1 MKKVVFLLIILFSI
15 GLSAQEK
22 VYYNFAVNNCEEET
36 AEGLI
41 NNCLKG
47 SYLLNYDFV
56 TIDGKKIS
64 TDQVKTP
71 IVLIA
76 ASTRCAPCWGDIPAL
91 NKMVE
96 KYDGKVE
103 FVMFFWDDLNG
114 IQRMQKKLDPRIKLV
129 PPTKKFDNKAYT
141 ESYGFVH
148 KLDYPT
154 TYLIGKDKKFI
165 SIRRGAAYPSKEMNW
180 DKVNEINEKE
190 LEEFIKPVL

>member
-1 MKKVVFLLIILFSI
+1 MKNIVFVLSILFTTSFF
-15 GLSAQEK
+15 AQEK
-22 VYYNFAVNNCEEET
+22 VYYNYAVNNCSDET
-36 AEGLI
+36 AEDLI
-41 NNCLKG
+41 NNCLIG

-56 TIDGKKIS
+56 TIDGKTIS
-64 TDQVKTP
+64 TDKVKKP

-96 KYDGKVE
+96 KYVDKVE
-103 FVMFFWDDLNG
+103 FLMFFWDDLDG
-114 IQRMQKKLDPRIKLV
+114 IQRMQKKLDPRIKLI

-141 ESYGFVH
+141 ESYGFFH

-154 TYLIGKDKKFI
+154 TYLINKDKKFV
-165 SIRRGAAYPSKEMNW
+165 SIRRGAAYPSKDMNW

-190 LEEFIKPVL
+190 LEELIKPVL

>member
-1 MKKVVFLLIILFSI
+1 MKKIVLVLSFLFST
-15 GLSAQEK
+15 SFFAQEK
-22 VYYNFAVNNCEEET
+22 VYYNFAVNNCGESSAEE
-36 AEGLI
+36 LI
-41 NNCLKG
+41 SKCLIG

-56 TIDGKKIS
+56 TIQGKTVS
-64 TDQVKTP
+64 TDKVKKP

-96 KYDGKVE
+96 KYNNKVE
-103 FVMFFWDDLNG
+103 FIMFFWDDLDG
-114 IQRMQKKLDPRIKLV
+114 IKRMQEKLDARIHLI
-129 PPTKKFDNKAYT
+129 PSTKKFDNKSYT
-141 ESYGFVH
+141 ESYGFFH

-154 TYLIGKDKKFI
+154 TYLISKDKKFL
-165 SIRRGAAYPSKEMNW
+165 SIRRGAAYPSKDMNW

>member
-1 MKKVVFLLIILFSI
+1 MKKIVFLLSILFSI
-15 GLSAQEK
+15 GALAQEK
-22 VYYNFAVNNCEEET
+22 VYYNFAVNNCEAET

-41 NNCLKG
+41 SDCLIG

-56 TIDGKKIS
+56 AIDGKKIS
-64 TDQVKTP
+64 TDKVKKP

-96 KYDGKVE
+96 KYDGKLE
-103 FVMFFWDDLNG
+103 FVMFFWDDLKG
-114 IQRMQKKLDPRIKLV
+114 IQRMQKKLDPRIKLI
-129 PPTKKFDNKAYT
+129 PPTKKFENKAYT
-141 ESYGFVH
+141 ESFGFFH

-154 TYLIGKDKKFI
+154 TYLISKDKRFL
-165 SIRRGAAYPSKEMNW
+165 SVRRGAAYPSKQMNW
-180 DKVNEINEKE
+180 EKVNEINEKE